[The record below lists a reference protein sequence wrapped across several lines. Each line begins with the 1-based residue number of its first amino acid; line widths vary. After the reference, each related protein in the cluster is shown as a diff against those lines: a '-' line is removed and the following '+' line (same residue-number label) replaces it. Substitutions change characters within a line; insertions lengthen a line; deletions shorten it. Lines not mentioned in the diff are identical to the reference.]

1 MANYVT
7 VAQVKNRLRRSF
19 QPLYTPRGWTDEDEI
34 IVDADIEA
42 AEADLHSYLAGRYAV
57 PVTDPEAVKLL
68 RHWAL
73 TLIEEIAYGAI
84 AGTKVPENVAER
96 AKDIR
101 DRLRQI
107 ADGKLSLGTATELT
121 APSAGPSAD
130 FISDGPAPV
139 MTRTKLEGF

>member
-19 QPLYTPRGWTDEDEI
+19 QPLYTPRGWTDEDET

-42 AEADLHSYLAGRYAV
+42 AEADLHCYLAGRYVV
-57 PVTDPEAVKLL
+57 PVTDSEAVKLL

-73 TLIEEIAYGAI
+73 TLIEEIAYGSI

-96 AKDIR
+96 VKSLR
-101 DRLRQI
+101 GRLQQI
-107 ADGKLSLGTATELT
+107 SEGKLSLGTATELT
-121 APSAGPSAD
+121 APSTGPSAD
-130 FISDGPAPV
+130 FISDGPDPV
-139 MTRTKLEGF
+139 MSRDLLEGF